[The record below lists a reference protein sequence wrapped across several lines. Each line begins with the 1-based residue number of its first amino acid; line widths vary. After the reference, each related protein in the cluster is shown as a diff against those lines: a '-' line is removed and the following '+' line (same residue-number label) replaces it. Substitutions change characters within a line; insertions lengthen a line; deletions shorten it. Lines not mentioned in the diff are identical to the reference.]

1 MIGSWELYTFY
12 DWIQLGVSYLM
23 IKISILMKISI
34 SPFYGNMGDI
44 DGILVKIKKKIME
57 IDKIMWKSG

>member
-23 IKISILMKISI
+23 IKISILMKISL

-44 DGILVKIKKKIME
+44 DGILVKIKKKS
-57 IDKIMWKSG
+57 WKLIK